1 MGRPKE
7 EKRERMEVM
16 VLPGTRMKIDK
27 QVRKG
32 VRAMCSRGKVTDFAF
47 SPKRDALL
55 YRMARHIRNTDKVE
69 PVKWGLDA
77 MDLLGELRAKDPK
90 RYEREVK

>member
-32 VRAMCSRGKVTDFAF
+32 VRALCSRGKVIDSMFNKKGKA
-47 SPKRDALL
+47 
-55 YRMARHIRNTDKVE
+55 
-69 PVKWGLDA
+69 
-77 MDLLGELRAKDPK
+77 
-90 RYEREVK
+90 